1 MKRVSSLL
9 FGTRSWPEHYILILQ
24 MIVSSP
30 SGPTCFSRWV
40 LHSPATPHFS
50 LVPQQACTSI
60 VHCLCSC
67 GSFCLP
73 GMSFLPR
80 TAWQTLTHRSR
91 PKLNVTFPVMP
102 SSAFSHAYLF
112 NSKLSNQ
119 TFRYIICSLC
129 YKDLWRFCFGT
140 KSWRTW
146 SIFNSTDWEHS
157 PTLPLSTVL
166 PPFCQSN
173 QIKFH
178 SS

>member
-24 MIVSSP
+24 MSVSSP

-60 VHCLCSC
+60 VHCLCLC

-102 SSAFSHAYLF
+102 SSAVPYLF
-112 NSKLSNQ
+112 SFLL
-119 TFRYIICSLC
+119 RSLRTRQEHLLQQSLHWIVIMFAVAVTKC
-129 YKDLWRFCFGT
+129 WSPGGRDEPYSFLITLCF
-140 KSWRTW
+140 KSM
-146 SIFNSTDWEHS
+146 
-157 PTLPLSTVL
+157 
-166 PPFCQSN
+166 
-173 QIKFH
+173 
-178 SS
+178 